1 MTIAPEG
8 PRPPRQKRSEA
19 TLARIL
25 EAAGR
30 LLATRDLE
38 AVTVEDIAREAG
50 VSVGSLYTRF
60 KSKDDLLT
68 HLLDSTQRRQ
78 VAQLETVLAPE
89 RWAGVGL
96 AARLDWLVDALRDSA
111 RASPGLI
118 RAVFGRLLSQS
129 AELSR
134 GPAALNARSVEL
146 IAAWLLAAEDGV
158 TAPDPETAAATTTA
172 WLSYSVHMALLYDFA
187 FPGQDGER
195 VVEELRRAALA
206 ALRPQD
212 ARRGT

>member
-30 LLATRDLE
+30 LLAARDIE

-60 KSKDDLLT
+60 RSKDELLT
-68 HLLDSTQRRQ
+68 HLLDAIQRSQ
-78 VAQLETVLAPE
+78 VTELETLLAPE
-89 RWAGVGL
+89 RWDGVGL

-129 AELSR
+129 PELSR

-158 TAPDPETAAATTTA
+158 TAADPETASATTTA

-187 FPGQDGER
+187 FPGQDGDR
-195 VVEELRRAALA
+195 VVAELRRAALA
-206 ALRPQD
+206 SLRPG
-212 ARRGT
+212 ANGAA

>member
-30 LLATRDLE
+30 LLAARDIE

-60 KSKDDLLT
+60 RSKDELLT
-68 HLLDSTQRRQ
+68 HLLDAIQRRQ
-78 VAQLETVLAPE
+78 VTELETLLAPE
-89 RWAGVGL
+89 RWDGVGL

-129 AELSR
+129 PELSR

-158 TAPDPETAAATTTA
+158 TAPEPETAAATTTA

-187 FPGQDGER
+187 FPGQDGDR
-195 VVEELRRAALA
+195 VVAELRRAALA
-206 ALRPQD
+206 ALRPG
-212 ARRGT
+212 ASVAA

>member
-30 LLATRDLE
+30 LLAARDIE

-60 KSKDDLLT
+60 RSKDELLT
-68 HLLDSTQRRQ
+68 HLLDAIQRSQ
-78 VAQLETVLAPE
+78 VTELETLLAPE
-89 RWAGVGL
+89 RWDGVGL

-129 AELSR
+129 PELSR
-134 GPAALNARSVEL
+134 GPAALNARSVEM

-158 TAPDPETAAATTTA
+158 TAPEPATAAATTTA

-187 FPGQDGER
+187 FPGQDGDR
-195 VVEELRRAALA
+195 VVAELRRGALA
-206 ALRPQD
+206 ALRP
-212 ARRGT
+212 GTSGAA

>member
-30 LLATRDLE
+30 LLAARDIE

-60 KSKDDLLT
+60 RSKDELLT
-68 HLLDSTQRRQ
+68 HLLDAIQRSQ
-78 VAQLETVLAPE
+78 VTELETLLAPE
-89 RWAGVGL
+89 RWDGVGL

-129 AELSR
+129 PELSR

-158 TAPDPETAAATTTA
+158 PAPEPETAAATTTA

-187 FPGQDGER
+187 FPGQDGDR
-195 VVEELRRAALA
+195 VVAELRRAALA
-206 ALRPQD
+206 ALRPG
-212 ARRGT
+212 ARVAA

>member
-30 LLATRDLE
+30 LLAARDIE

-60 KSKDDLLT
+60 RSKDELLT
-68 HLLDSTQRRQ
+68 HLLDAIQRSQ
-78 VAQLETVLAPE
+78 VTELETLLAPE
-89 RWAGVGL
+89 RWDGVGL

-129 AELSR
+129 PELSR

-158 TAPDPETAAATTTA
+158 TAPEPETAAATTTA

-187 FPGQDGER
+187 FPGQDGDR
-195 VVEELRRAALA
+195 VVAELRRAALA
-206 ALRPQD
+206 ALRPG
-212 ARRGT
+212 ASVAA